1 MQKRILCILLCC
13 LLGISLAIPA
23 VAAPEGPVITL
34 QPQNYTYPEYSVA
47 MYTVKA
53 TGSNLRTTWYLAY
66 EGKTYN
72 LSDNTN
78 GIEPWEAYA
87 GETYGASADG
97 FSWHFGGIEEG
108 LNGAEIWCV
117 VEDGHYDVTSDRAII
132 TVQGDA
138 MPPEITDIPAE
149 VTVKKGETA
158 DLRCIARSTD
168 GSQLEYLWYETSTG
182 KLQNIQAIF
191 PEETGDFITPSTKE
205 VGTRYYVCGIST
217 SKGGRAYSSVV
228 KVTVTEAAAQEE
240 LTITTKSLP
249 KAEVGK
255 AYETTVSCNDPKAT
269 FSLYYNPG
277 KANDFEKTGLALAS
291 NGKITGTP
299 TKAGSYSFTLCA
311 SGDTGEDYMTY
322 TLVVEE
328 APEDTTAPTAEVT
341 TPTEVTE
348 GTEATTEATQP
359 QPEKDQS
366 GGTPLWLILLI
377 VFGAAG
383 IGVGATL
390 LIVGKKK

>member
-1 MQKRILCILLCC
+1 MKKRILCVLLCC

-47 MYTVKA
+47 LYTVKA
-53 TGSNLRTTWYLAY
+53 TGTNLRTTWYLSY

-97 FSWHFGGIEEG
+97 FSWHFGGIEAG

-117 VEDGHYDVTSDRAII
+117 IEDGHYDVTSDRAII

-149 VTVKKGETA
+149 VTVKKGESV

-168 GSQLEYLWYETSTG
+168 GSQLEYLWYETFSG
-182 KLQNIQAIF
+182 KLPEIKAML

-217 SKGGRAYSSVV
+217 SKGGNAYSSVV
-228 KVTVTEAAAQEE
+228 KVTVTEAAAQEDI
-240 LTITTKSLP
+240 TITTKSLP
-249 KAEVGK
+249 KAEAGK
-255 AYETTVSCNDPKAT
+255 KYEATLSCNDPNAT

-277 KANDFEKTGLALAS
+277 KANDFEKTGLTLEES
-291 NGKITGTP
+291 GKITGTP
-299 TKAGSYSFTLCA
+299 AKAGSYSFTLCA
-311 SGDTGEDYMTY
+311 SGDAGEDYMTY

-328 APEDTTAPTAEVT
+328 APEDTTAPPGRLPPPQKSQRGRKPPQKPPRKPPSPGRKRIRTAAR
-341 TPTEVTE
+341 PC
-348 GTEATTEATQP
+348 GC
-359 QPEKDQS
+359 
-366 GGTPLWLILLI
+366 
-377 VFGAAG
+377 FF
-383 IGVGATL
+383 
-390 LIVGKKK
+390 